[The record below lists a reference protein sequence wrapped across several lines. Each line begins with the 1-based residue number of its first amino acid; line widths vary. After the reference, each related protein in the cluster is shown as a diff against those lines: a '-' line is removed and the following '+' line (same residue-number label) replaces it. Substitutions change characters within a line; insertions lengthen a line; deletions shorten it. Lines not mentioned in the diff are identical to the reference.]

1 MNVLSKLLPHRPPKI
16 GIAFS
21 GGAVRGYAHLG
32 VWDVLSQHG
41 LEVCCTS
48 GTSAGSIM
56 AALVAAQVPMEVIYE
71 RASALNW
78 AKLSKLVSPRRL
90 GFLSLEPLED
100 ILDDVLGGPK
110 SFDHLPLPMTCM
122 AFDIER
128 EEIVPLNQG
137 RVSRAVR
144 ASCSVP
150 GVFSPVEWED
160 RLLVD
165 GGVVKNL
172 PVRVLKE
179 MGADITIAV
188 DLIARRGVPHRPRT
202 PMEVGLIAFY
212 NMVRANQEVEW
223 ADVVITPDI
232 RNISFNDFRNREL
245 LIQRG
250 REAAEHAWEEIEK
263 LLEGK
268 T

>member
-1 MNVLSKLLPHRPPKI
+1 MNVLSKILPHRSPKV

-32 VWDVLSQHG
+32 VWEVLSQRG
-41 LEVCCTS
+41 LVPCCTA

-56 AALVAAQVPMEVIYE
+56 AALVAAQVPIEVIYE
-71 RASALNW
+71 RAGTLNW
-78 AKLSKLVSPRRL
+78 AKLSKLVSPKHL
-90 GFLSLEPLED
+90 GFLSLEPLES

-110 SFDHLPLPMTCM
+110 MFDELPLPMTCM

-128 EEIVPLNQG
+128 EEEVALNRG

-150 GVFSPVEWED
+150 GVFAPVTWEG

-188 DLIARRGVPHRPRT
+188 DLLSKRDAPYRPRT

-212 NMVRANQEVEW
+212 NMVRANQELEW

-232 RNISFNDFRNREL
+232 RNLSFNDFRNRDL

-250 REAAEHAWEEIEK
+250 REAAERAWKEIEA
-263 LLEGK
+263 LL
-268 T
+268 

>member
-1 MNVLSKLLPHRPPKI
+1 MNILSKLFSQHTPKI

-32 VWDVLSQHG
+32 VWEVLSQRG
-41 LEVCCTS
+41 IVPCCTS
-48 GTSAGSIM
+48 GTSAGSII
-56 AALVAAQVPMEVIYE
+56 AALVAAQVPLDVIYE
-71 RASALNW
+71 KALRLNW
-78 AKLSKLVSPRRL
+78 ARLSKLVSPKKL
-90 GFLSLEPLED
+90 GLLSLEPLED
-100 ILDDVLGGPK
+100 ILEEVWGGEK
-110 SFDHLPLPMTCM
+110 TFADLPIPMTCM
-122 AFDIER
+122 AFDIEQ
-128 EEIVPLNQG
+128 EDLVALNRG

-150 GVFSPVEWED
+150 GVFAPVPWED

-179 MGADITIAV
+179 MGAEITIAV
-188 DLIARRGVPHRPRT
+188 DLLAKRSEPHRPKT

-212 NMVRANQEVEW
+212 NMVRANQELEW

-250 REAAEHAWEEIEK
+250 REAAEQAWPLIEK
-263 LLEGK
+263 LLEG
-268 T
+268 